1 MKLNLVPAGTGI
13 VWLKLGIR
21 TFFKQPLAM
30 SGLFFMFM
38 AAMSVLSFVPLV
50 GTVLALMLLPA
61 ATLGLMAATHEAT
74 KGKFPLPSI
83 MLSAFRAGRQRKQA
97 MLVLGACYA
106 LGFLTIMGISAL
118 IDGGQFAK
126 LYLVGGPIN
135 EALVMQAN
143 FQRAMWVTMA
153 LYLPFSL
160 LFWHA
165 PALVHW
171 YGISPLKSL
180 FFSAMACYKN
190 FGALCVFGLAWF
202 GIFLGGLLVMSL
214 LAAVLGNPN
223 LATAAIFPLALIM
236 ASMFFTSLF
245 FTFRDSFIAT
255 SEDEDVLDL
264 TSP

>member
-30 SGLFFMFM
+30 SGLFFMF
-38 AAMSVLSFVPLV
+38 
-50 GTVLALMLLPA
+50 
-61 ATLGLMAATHEAT
+61 
-74 KGKFPLPSI
+74 
-83 MLSAFRAGRQRKQA
+83 

-202 GIFLGGLLVMSL
+202 GI
-214 LAAVLGNPN
+214 
-223 LATAAIFPLALIM
+223 
-236 ASMFFTSLF
+236 
-245 FTFRDSFIAT
+245 TFRDSFIAT